1 MQELI
6 YMGFRIDLNDANA
19 SSGKI
24 MFDDVDLSSGVMRV
38 EVIAHPGEMTY
49 AILKVAIEQLNG
61 VDFGG
66 AHV

>member
-1 MQELI
+1 
-6 YMGFRIDLNDANA
+6 MGFRIDLNDANA
-19 SSGKI
+19 SNGKI

-38 EVIAHPGEMTY
+38 EVIAHPGEMTC